1 MTACVTKHPANRA
14 LTPDE
19 LERFG
24 HELDAVR
31 ARTAATL
38 GQRDAD
44 YIRAVVAGVRWTG
57 FAGRLL
63 LWGGA
68 VGGGLLG
75 GGLLDDLAHI
85 APLSALILS
94 VLVLGTLLL
103 GLSKILENMELGHNV
118 MHGQYDWMRDPH
130 LDGKTYEWDI
140 AGTSDN
146 WRKTHNYR
154 HHTWTNVRGMDDD
167 IGYGLLRLFPEQR
180 WRPFYLAQPVVAVIF
195 ALLFE
200 WGVAI
205 QDLRLGRWFAGKMTT
220 AKLREALRPVGRK
233 MRRQVLRD
241 YVLYPLL
248 AGPFFLPVLLGNVVA
263 NIIRNLWTYT
273 IIFCGHFT
281 ADAETFSKESVVGE
295 SRGHWYQRQLRGSS
309 NLTGGKLMNLLSGN
323 LSHQIEHHFYP
334 DLPAN
339 RYAAMAVEVREICA
353 RYGQHYN
360 TGSLPKQFGQV
371 IWRILRHSLPSR
383 PARRVL
389 FPRSVPG

>member
-1 MTACVTKHPANRA
+1 MTAHAANRA

-57 FAGRLL
+57 FAGRML

-75 GGLLDDLAHI
+75 GGLVASFTHI
-85 APLSALILS
+85 APLSALI
-94 VLVLGTLLL
+94 VGTLLL

-167 IGYGLLRLFPEQR
+167 IGYGLLRIFPEQR
-180 WRPFYLAQPVVAVIF
+180 WKPFYLAQPLIAVIF

-200 WGVAI
+200 WGIAI
-205 QDLRLGRWFAGKMTT
+205 QDLRLGRWFAGKMSNP
-220 AKLREALRPVGRK
+220 KLREAFRPVGRK
-233 MRRQVLRD
+233 MGRQILRD

-248 AGPFFLPVLLGNVVA
+248 AGPFFLPVLLGNLVA
-263 NIIRNLWTYT
+263 NIIRNLWTYV

-281 ADAETFSKESVVGE
+281 ADVETFSKESVVGE
-295 SRGHWYQRQLRGSS
+295 SRGHWYLRQLRGSS

-353 RYGQHYN
+353 RYSQHYN

-383 PARRVL
+383 PAARRAAVSERVRL
-389 FPRSVPG
+389 QSTPG